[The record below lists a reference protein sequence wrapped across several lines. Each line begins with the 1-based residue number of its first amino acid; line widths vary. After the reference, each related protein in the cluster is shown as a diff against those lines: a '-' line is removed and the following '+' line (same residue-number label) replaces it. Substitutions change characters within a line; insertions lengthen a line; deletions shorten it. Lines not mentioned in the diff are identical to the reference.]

1 MSAPPERLGKYL
13 IRREI
18 GKGSMGVVYEAFDP
32 VIERRVAVKMI
43 RPDDFGT
50 VQGADLVVRLKREA
64 QAAGRLNHPGIVAIH
79 DFGEGDGAA
88 FIAMEYVE
96 GRELRDLL
104 DAGRRF
110 TPRESVRIVGAALA
124 ALQHAHERGVTHRDI
139 KPANVILLPDGAVK
153 IADFGVARIEH
164 SELTQAG
171 TIIGT
176 PMYMSP
182 EQILGLPVD
191 GRSDLFSCGVLL
203 YELLTG
209 TKPFVGSVATVI
221 RQVLDVDP
229 PPPSRAD
236 ATLGPRW
243 DALMRQALA
252 KKPEHRFGSA
262 REMAVALERTVNAI
276 DDDDADATIARPAA
290 VRHAPPVRP
299 DATMARGS
307 AGAAGSPPRRS
318 VRALSIAAGTVA
330 ATGALILA
338 WRFASTPAVQPA
350 PALTAA
356 PAAASAPAGSG
367 ASTLPVVAVAA
378 QDAARSTDAPTPVAA
393 PTPLPSPPAP
403 PAPTMPADHGSRMA
417 VAPRAASAPSAKPAP
432 VETPRPAKAELKPA
446 PSPASAPVPA
456 PNEWA
461 ARLDPARLEA
471 APVPTTLSAAARRIL
486 DPVDAGDAAR
496 LIEFD
501 AQLARQ
507 EPPFAYAIGVS
518 QGRLVHAWSTGAD
531 AAAAAAAARR
541 RCSEIQAQGCMT
553 VYVDGLLRRRAFFDV
568 ARGLG
573 AQPPRAV
580 RSAWMQSVTDATRDL
595 RTAVAAAPSPPAASA
610 PAPAP
615 APAPVPR
622 PAAQP
627 PAASAVAP
635 QENEWSKARSRLR
648 DAQPGTLAAALA
660 LLLDAETPADRE
672 RLDRLQ
678 TAVKRLRW
686 KSALAVGVNAS
697 GHLVWRFVEAQPRNE
712 WAEDRVMQLCSPNV
726 KDGCVVVA
734 ANGDFRPAALVTVA
748 GRFGARPQA
757 EVRDA
762 FLRSVDK
769 QFR

>member
-13 IRREI
+13 IRRQI

-79 DFGEGDGAA
+79 DFGEGDGTAY
-88 FIAMEYVE
+88 IAMEYVE

-104 DAGRRF
+104 DSGQRF
-110 TPRESVRIVGAALA
+110 TPRESVRIVGATLS

-209 TKPFVGSVATVI
+209 TKPFTGSVATVI
-221 RQVLDVDP
+221 RQVLEVDP
-229 PPPSRAD
+229 PAPSRAD
-236 ATLGPRW
+236 TALGPRW

-252 KKPEHRFGSA
+252 KKPEHRFRSA
-262 REMAVALERTVNAI
+262 REMAAALERVANAV
-276 DDDDADATIARPAA
+276 DDADATIARPAA
-290 VRHAPPVRP
+290 AG
-299 DATMARGS
+299 DADPSRLGTTTMAGGG
-307 AGAAGSPPRRS
+307 AGDTGGRTRPGT
-318 VRALSIAAGTVA
+318 RAWLIAAGTVA
-330 ATGALILA
+330 ATGALIVA
-338 WRFASTPAVQPA
+338 WRFASTPAVQSPPA
-350 PALTAA
+350 PTAPGA
-356 PAAASAPAGSG
+356 ASGPAAAA
-367 ASTLPVVAVAA
+367 ASTPPMVAAAA
-378 QDAARSTDAPTPVAA
+378 QDAAPATAAST
-393 PTPLPSPPAP
+393 PPA
-403 PAPTMPADHGSRMA
+403 
-417 VAPRAASAPSAKPAP
+417 APRAASAPAPAPLPPPRAAIKPAPSPPSAKPAP
-432 VETPRPAKAELKPA
+432 VEAPPSAKAEVKPTPA
-446 PSPASAPVPA
+446 PAPVPVPP

-461 ARLDPARLEA
+461 ARLDPGRLEA
-471 APVPTTLSAAARRIL
+471 APLPTALSAAVRRIL
-486 DPVDAGDAAR
+486 DPVDASDAAR
-496 LIEFD
+496 LVEFD
-501 AQLARQ
+501 AQLAQ
-507 EPPFAYAIGVS
+507 QKPPFAYAMGVS

-531 AAAAAAAARR
+531 ATAAAAAARR
-541 RCSEIQAQGCMT
+541 RCGELQADGCTT
-553 VYVDGLLRRRAFFDV
+553 VWIDGVLRRRAFFDAV
-568 ARGLG
+568 RGLG

-580 RSAWMQSVTDATRDL
+580 RSAWLQSVTDAMREL
-595 RTAVAAAPSPPAASA
+595 RVAVAVAPSPAAASA
-610 PAPAP
+610 PA
-615 APAPVPR
+615 PR

-635 QENEWSKARSRLR
+635 PQNEWSKARARLR
-648 DAQPGTLAAALA
+648 DAQPGTLAGALA
-660 LLLDAETPADRE
+660 LLLDAEAPSDRQ

-678 TAVKRLRW
+678 AAVKRLRW
-686 KSALAVGVNAS
+686 KSALAMGVSDS
-697 GHLVWRFVEAQPRNE
+697 GHLVWRFVEAQARNE
-712 WAEDRVMQLCSPNV
+712 WAEDRVLQLCSPNV
-726 KDGCVVVA
+726 KDSCVVVA
-734 ANGDFRPAALVTVA
+734 ANGDFRPAALATVA
-748 GRFGARPQA
+748 GRFGARAQA
-757 EVRDA
+757 EVREA